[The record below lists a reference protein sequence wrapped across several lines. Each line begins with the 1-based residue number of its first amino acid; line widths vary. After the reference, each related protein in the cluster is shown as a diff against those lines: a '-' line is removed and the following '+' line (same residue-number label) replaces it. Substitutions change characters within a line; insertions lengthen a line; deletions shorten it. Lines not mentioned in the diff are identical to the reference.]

1 MASIIITN
9 FNGLL
14 DLEAYVRRRYKVNT
28 RSRASDV
35 GERMDSLQDFVKTQS
50 GRDCVM
56 EFENIMRLLPRVAII
71 RNPWLQTSEEVLEAT
86 IELYED
92 MIEQMP
98 YMAFLESSSEFK
110 RYYRKV
116 SSKGRVMNS
125 YFFSRR
131 FMVFLD
137 TPIAN
142 ITMELTNPKLAGA
155 SIYLSTAV
163 YENERTDDQEEIYFN
178 IKTSLA
184 TEFSNED
191 VEFNYAAMF
200 NYGKLTQYG
209 RTHKHPN
216 KYVTYVL

>member
-1 MASIIITN
+1 
-9 FNGLL
+9 
-14 DLEAYVRRRYKVNT
+14 LEAYVKRRYKVNT

-50 GRDCVM
+50 GRDCLM

-71 RNPWLQTSEEVLEAT
+71 RNLG
-86 IELYED
+86 I
-92 MIEQMP
+92 
-98 YMAFLESSSEFK
+98 
-110 RYYRKV
+110 
-116 SSKGRVMNS
+116 
-125 YFFSRR
+125 
-131 FMVFLD
+131 MVFLD
-137 TPIAN
+137 TPISN

-163 YENERTDDQEEIYFN
+163 YENERTDDQEEIYLN

-216 KYVTYVL
+216 KYVTSV